1 LSETVKKYNF
11 AQKILKMFYK
21 DIISKADLDV
31 RIKDIALKVIDNQRI
46 NFDEGVLLYKDAPLS
61 LLGMLAFEIK
71 KRKSGTKVFYNR
83 NFHIEPTNICV
94 NACKFCS
101 YKKPKGDAEAWELP
115 FEEILK
121 RVSVYK
127 NSRATEV
134 HIVGGVHPE
143 RDIEYYCRLMREVKK
158 IIPGIVVKAF
168 TAVEIE
174 YMINKA
180 GLSLYDGLKMLK
192 DSGLECIP
200 GGGAEIFD
208 ETLRQE
214 ICPEKTKSE
223 VWLKI
228 HETAHSLGI
237 PSNATML
244 YGHKESYENR
254 IDHLS
259 RLRDLQDRT
268 HGFSAFIPLKYRK
281 ENNSMSKVG
290 EVPLTEDLKNYAVS
304 RIFLDNF
311 PHIKA
316 YWVMSGQEMT
326 KLALQYGADDIDGTV
341 NDSTKIYSMAGVE
354 GKTVMTVEELENL
367 IKSAGLT
374 PVERDTFYN
383 EI

>member
-1 LSETVKKYNF
+1 
-11 AQKILKMFYK
+11 MFYN
-21 DIISKADLDV
+21 DIIKKSDIEV
-31 RIKDIALKVIDNQRI
+31 RIKDIALKILDNQRI
-46 NFDEGVLLYKDAPLS
+46 SFDEGVLLFKDAPLG

-71 KRKSGTKVFYNR
+71 KRKSGMKVFYNR

-101 YKKPKGDAEAWELP
+101 YKKPKGDAQAWELP
-115 FEEILK
+115 LDEILR
-121 RVSVYK
+121 RVAVYK
-127 NSRATEV
+127 NSQATEV

-143 RDIEYYCRLMREVKK
+143 RDIDYYCNLMQEVKK

-174 YMINKA
+174 YMISKA
-180 GLSLYDGLKMLK
+180 GLSLYDGLKKLK
-192 DSGLECIP
+192 DNGLECIP

-208 ETLRQE
+208 ETLRAE
-214 ICPEKTKSE
+214 ICPEKTKSD

-228 HETAHSLGI
+228 HQTAHQLGI

-259 RLRDLQDRT
+259 RLRDLQDKT

-281 ENNSMSKVG
+281 ENNSMTEVG
-290 EVPLTEDLKNYAVS
+290 EVPLTEDLRNYAVS

-316 YWVMSGQEMT
+316 YWVMSGQETT

-341 NDSTKIYSMAGVE
+341 NDSTKIYTMAGVE
-354 GKTVMTVEELENL
+354 GKPVMTVEDLTSL
-367 IKSAGLT
+367 IKSVGLT